1 MNLMDVHQWSTVLYV
16 TAAAMGLGALLG
28 FACELTLKLVAARPP
43 RRAARAG
50 GRIR

>member
-1 MNLMDVHQWSTVLYV
+1 MNLMDMHQWSTLLYV
-16 TAAAMGLGALLG
+16 MAATMGLGALLG

-43 RRAARAG
+43 RRVVRAG